1 MTSRISALALALVL
15 LTGCAGTGQP
25 QTPARSGDGLAHPTI
40 DLQGHRGARGLLPEN
55 TIPSFKKALDYGV
68 TTLELDVVV
77 SADSQVVVSHEP
89 WFSSAI
95 CTDPAGRRIAHEDE
109 RSFNIF
115 TMPYDSIRA
124 FDCGSIGNPNFPGQ
138 EAVAVGKPL
147 VDDVLVELERYVSE
161 TGRPQPVYNIEVKS
175 RPEFDGTF
183 TPEPATFARLVH
195 DAIVRH
201 GVADRTVVQSFDPRA
216 LQAMRNIDGDIKLAL
231 LVDND
236 LGLPENL
243 ERLGFTPDVYSPH
256 QRLVDE
262 ELVSAAHDNGME
274 VIPWTINEP
283 DAMQRLLDL
292 GVDGLITDYPD
303 RAAEVLEAF
312 PE

>member
-1 MTSRISALALALVL
+1 MTLRIQAVALALVMIM
-15 LTGCAGTGQP
+15 GCAGADQP
-25 QTPARSGDGLAHPTI
+25 QVPAPSGDGLAHETI

-68 TTLELDVVV
+68 KTIELDVVV

-89 WFSSAI
+89 WFSSVI
-95 CTDPAGRRIAHEDE
+95 CTDPAGRRIAHENE

-115 TMPYDSIRA
+115 TMPYDSIRG

-138 EAVAVGKPL
+138 EPVAVGKPL
-147 VDDVLVELERYVSE
+147 FDSVLVAMEAYASE
-161 TGRPQPVYNIEVKS
+161 TERPKPFYNVEIKS
-175 RPEFDGTF
+175 RSEFDGTF
-183 TPEPATFARLVH
+183 TPVPATFAGLVH
-195 DAIVRH
+195 DVVVRN
-201 GVADRTVVQSFDPRA
+201 GLADRTVVQSFDPRA
-216 LQAMRNIDGDIKLAL
+216 LRAMREIDGDIKLAL

-236 LGLPENL
+236 LGLSENL

-262 ELVSAAHDNGME
+262 ALVRAAHDDGME
-274 VIPWTINEP
+274 VIPWTVNDP

-303 RAAEVLEAF
+303 RAVDVLQATLE
-312 PE
+312 